1 MQPVL
6 NTFYQQFTDFS
17 IHLKNNLYNIFIK
30 YNLAMYLSLSET
42 QRLAVDKIAEGKNVF
57 ITGPAGTGK
66 SYLLNYI
73 KEEYKKNSLHI
84 TASTGI
90 AAINVGGQTLHSWAG
105 LGLGNLPLNEILRN
119 ILSVKGTHLRKKLRN
134 AKMLAID
141 EISMISA
148 DIFDMLNNL
157 LKVVRQNNAPFGGIQ
172 LILFGDFLQLPP
184 VNKENKEVF
193 FCFESEAWQEANI
206 EMITLKEIFRQSDK
220 DLVNLLNNLR
230 FGEITKYD
238 VELLRS
244 RYKQEDNDKL
254 FEATILGTHNIQ
266 VEKINIKKLENIEN
280 QEKTFKAKFDGKPE
294 KIEFLKKNCIAPE
307 QLVLKIGAQVMM
319 LKNTFSKEGIING
332 SIGIVRSFDKRKGYP
347 VVEFSNGAVLTITP
361 EEWCVSKFNENT
373 AEVEIEAMMV
383 QIPLVLSWA
392 ITVHKSQGMTLEKIR
407 CNLGNAFAEG
417 QVYVAVSRVK
427 TLQGLFI
434 DSFNINNV
442 KANKKVIEF
451 YKKMEE

>member
-1 MQPVL
+1 
-6 NTFYQQFTDFS
+6 
-17 IHLKNNLYNIFIK
+17 
-30 YNLAMYLSLSET
+30 MYLSLSDS
-42 QRLAVDKIAEGKNVF
+42 QRLAVDKIAEGRNVF

-73 KEEYKKNSLHI
+73 KDEYKNEGLHI

-119 ILSVKGTHLRKKLRN
+119 ICSVKGTHLRKKLRS

-148 DIFDMLNNL
+148 DIFDLLNEM
-157 LKVVRQNNAPFGGIQ
+157 LKVVRNNNKPFGGIQ

-184 VNKENKEVF
+184 INKESNEIF
-193 FCFESEAWQEANI
+193 FCFESDAWKEADI
-206 EMITLKEIFRQSDK
+206 DVIVLKEIYRQSDTE
-220 DLVNLLNNLR
+220 LVNLLNDLR
-230 FGEITKYD
+230 FGNINKHD
-238 VELLRS
+238 IELLRS
-244 RYKQEDNDKL
+244 RFKQEDLDKT

-266 VEKINIKKLENIEN
+266 IERINIAKLNELNT
-280 QEKTFKAKFDGKPE
+280 QEKTFTAKFEGKPE
-294 KIEFLKKNCIAPE
+294 KIEFLKKNCIVPE
-307 QLVLKIGAQVMM
+307 KLSLKIGSQVMM
-319 LKNTFSKEGIING
+319 LKNTYSKEGIING
-332 SIGIVRSFDKRKGYP
+332 SIGIIRSFDKRKGYP
-347 VVEFSNGAVLTITP
+347 VVEFSNGSIITITP
-361 EEWCVSKFNENT
+361 EEWCVEKFNENT
-373 AEVEIEAMMV
+373 AQLEVEAMMT
-383 QIPLVLSWA
+383 QIPLILAWA

-427 TLQGLFI
+427 TLPGLFI
-434 DSFNINNV
+434 ESFNINNI

-451 YKKMEE
+451 YQKLTIN

>member
-1 MQPVL
+1 
-6 NTFYQQFTDFS
+6 
-17 IHLKNNLYNIFIK
+17 
-30 YNLAMYLSLSET
+30 MYLSLSDS
-42 QRLAVDKIAEGKNVF
+42 QRLAVDKIAEGRNVF

-73 KEEYKKNSLHI
+73 KDEYKNEGLHI

-119 ILSVKGTHLRKKLRN
+119 ICSVKGTHLRKKLRS

-148 DIFDMLNNL
+148 DIFDLLNEM
-157 LKVVRQNNAPFGGIQ
+157 LKVVRNNNKPFGGIQ

-184 VNKENKEVF
+184 INKESNEIF
-193 FCFESEAWQEANI
+193 FCFESDAWKEADI
-206 EMITLKEIFRQSDK
+206 DVIVLKEIYRQSDTE
-220 DLVNLLNNLR
+220 LVNLLNDLR
-230 FGEITKYD
+230 FGNINKHD
-238 VELLRS
+238 IELLRS
-244 RYKQEDNDKL
+244 RFKQEDLDKT

-266 VEKINIKKLENIEN
+266 IERINIAKLNELNT
-280 QEKTFKAKFDGKPE
+280 QEKKFTAKFEGKPE
-294 KIEFLKKNCIAPE
+294 KIEFLKKNCIDQE
-307 QLVLKIGAQVMM
+307 KMSLKIGSQVMM
-319 LKNTFSKEGIING
+319 LKNTYSKEGIING
-332 SIGIVRSFDKRKGYP
+332 SIGIIRSFDKRKGYP
-347 VVEFSNGAVLTITP
+347 VVEFSNGSIITITP
-361 EEWCVSKFNENT
+361 EEWCVEKFNENT
-373 AEVEIEAMMV
+373 AQLEVEAMMT
-383 QIPLVLSWA
+383 QIPLILAWA

-427 TLQGLFI
+427 TLPGLFI
-434 DSFNINNV
+434 ESFNINNI

-451 YKKMEE
+451 YQKLTIN

>member
-1 MQPVL
+1 MSSF
-6 NTFYQQFTDFS
+6 FYVFCSNKRYSCFDFCWCCTS
-17 IHLKNNLYNIFIK
+17 IINEI
-30 YNLAMYLSLSET
+30 
-42 QRLAVDKIAEGKNVF
+42 
-57 ITGPAGTGK
+57 
-66 SYLLNYI
+66 
-73 KEEYKKNSLHI
+73 
-84 TASTGI
+84 
-90 AAINVGGQTLHSWAG
+90 INVDYNSS
-105 LGLGNLPLNEILRN
+105 I
-119 ILSVKGTHLRKKLRN
+119 
-134 AKMLAID
+134 
-141 EISMISA
+141 
-148 DIFDMLNNL
+148 
-157 LKVVRQNNAPFGGIQ
+157 
-172 LILFGDFLQLPP
+172 
-184 VNKENKEVF
+184 
-193 FCFESEAWQEANI
+193 
-206 EMITLKEIFRQSDK
+206 
-220 DLVNLLNNLR
+220 R

-280 QEKTFKAKFDGKPE
+280 QEKIFKAKFNGKPE

-307 QLVLKIGAQVMM
+307 RLVLKIGAQVMM

-332 SIGIVRSFDKRKGYP
+332 SIGIVRSFDNRKGYP

-434 DSFNINNV
+434 DSFNINNI

-451 YKKMEE
+451 YKKMEENS

>member
-1 MQPVL
+1 
-6 NTFYQQFTDFS
+6 
-17 IHLKNNLYNIFIK
+17 
-30 YNLAMYLSLSET
+30 MYLSLSET

-105 LGLGNLPLNEILRN
+105 LGLGNLPINEILRN

-184 VNKENKEVF
+184 VNKESKEIF

-332 SIGIVRSFDKRKGYP
+332 SIGIVRSFDNRKGYP

-373 AEVEIEAMMV
+373 AEVEIEAMMI